1 MKDRKMSFDIMPGK
15 LTKTGWNGPKIFF
28 CPPSF
33 CLLNVFVLF
42 IMLLAVCDTSFGQ
55 TQTFDADNW
64 ADYVA
69 GEYDI
74 LPNITYATANN
85 TELKLDLYLPRD
97 RSAPKPTLILFHGG
111 GWVAGQKERNV
122 LWLLPYL
129 SMGWAVINV
138 EYRVARNS
146 LAPAAVEDCRCALRW
161 ATYNAKQYNMDA
173 SKFVLTGTSAG
184 GHLSLITGMLPAQAV
199 FDRQCPTAD
208 STRWA
213 KGTEPETKV
222 AAIVNWFGITDVA
235 DLIDG
240 PNAKHYAMEWFGSM
254 SNRQELARQVSPI
267 NYVRP
272 GLPPIIT
279 IHGEGDDVA
288 PYRQAMQLH
297 AALDKAGVP
306 NQLVTIR
313 GAKHGGFSR
322 QDMMSSFAAIREFL
336 RKNNILKME

>member
-1 MKDRKMSFDIMPGK
+1 MIRTFYAFA
-15 LTKTGWNGPKIFF
+15 LFVV
-28 CPPSF
+28 
-33 CLLNVFVLF
+33 LLV
-42 IMLLAVCDTSFGQ
+42 VCDTSLGQ
-55 TQTFDADNW
+55 AQTPGSDKW

-74 LPNITYATANN
+74 LPNITYAVANN
-85 TELKLDLYLPRD
+85 TELKLDLYLPKN
-97 RSAPKPTLILFHGG
+97 RSVPHPTLILFHGG

-122 LWLLPYL
+122 FWLLPYL
-129 SMGWAVINV
+129 SLGWAAINV

-161 ATYNAKQYNMDA
+161 ATYNAKQYNLDA

-184 GHLSLITGMLPAQAV
+184 GHLALITGIFPARSV

-208 STRWA
+208 SARWA

-267 NYVRP
+267 NYVRA

-279 IHGEGDDVA
+279 IHGDRDDIV
-288 PYRQAMQLH
+288 PYNHAVQLH

-313 GAKHGGFSR
+313 GAKHGGFNR
-322 QDMMSSFAAIREFL
+322 QDLLKSYAAIREFL
-336 RKNNILKME
+336 GKNNLLK